1 MTSLKRTELASALSN
16 LTITNEFGTTIPTKK
31 ESEQLVQVLADVFVQ
46 DQLFGWMANV
56 PSKSSRSD
64 TSSTPSPPSSPDMLD
79 HRRKIMLNLNQYIF
93 RMISSLTRKH
103 GAILGVK
110 DKKDGSISGAM
121 CVMAPAAAR
130 KAFTLNWVLYALRR
144 GLPPTH
150 ASSTKSDYGK
160 MAEKRFDYSDV
171 IVKRRKELM
180 ETYTNWIYLQ
190 TIGRVHTSHQGQGVG
205 GHLLRSLV
213 SAADSLHAHVYL
225 ETESVEN
232 EALYKH
238 FGFRTLE
245 LFQMHVPG
253 DVSQD
258 ANFTMYLMIR
268 DPQ

>member
-1 MTSLKRTELASALSN
+1 MGRLKKKELAAALSN

-31 ESEQLVQVLADVFVQ
+31 ESEQLVHQVLADAFVQ
-46 DQLFGWMANV
+46 DPLMRWMGHV
-56 PSKSSRSD
+56 PSESSPSN
-64 TSSTPSPPSSPDMLD
+64 TSSTPSPSSPDMLD

-93 RMISSLTRKH
+93 KMISSLSRKN
-103 GAILGVK
+103 GAILVVK
-110 DKKDGSISGAM
+110 DKKDGSISGVM
-121 CVMAPAAAR
+121 CVMAPAAAT
-130 KAFTLNWVLYALRR
+130 KKFTLNWLLYALRR

-160 MAEKRFDYSDV
+160 MAEKRFEYFD
-171 IVKRRKELM
+171 IIIKRRKELM
-180 ETYTNWIYLQ
+180 ETNTNWICLQ
-190 TIGRVHTSHQGQGVG
+190 TLGVHTSHQGQGVG
-205 GHLLRSLV
+205 GRLLRSLV

-245 LFQMHVPG
+245 LFQMCVPG